1 LRGHR
6 PVLKRV
12 TRERRVLST
21 AIGLT
26 ISGKIYKRHFARA
39 IDGAGVIVA
48 LEHIGRY
55 VGSPWILI
63 WDGAPIHRSRVV
75 QDYLA
80 QHPEIIVERLPP
92 YAPEVNPEE
101 YCHGNV
107 KEHLRNATP
116 NSRHE
121 LQAMVDRGFA
131 RLRQRPDL
139 LLSFIRHAGLSVNQL
154 WLN

>member
-1 LRGHR
+1 MRGCR

-12 TRERRVLST
+12 TKERRVLST
-21 AIGLT
+21 AVGLT
-26 ISGKIYKRHFARA
+26 ISGKIYKRHFAKA
-39 IDGAGVIVA
+39 IDSAGVIVA
-48 LEHIGRY
+48 LEHIGRH
-55 VGSPWILI
+55 VGRPWILI
-63 WDGAPIHRSRVV
+63 WDGAPIHRSRMV
-75 QDYLA
+75 QNYLA
-80 QHPEIIVERLPP
+80 QHPEIIVEQLPP

-101 YCHGNV
+101 YCHGNI

-116 NSRHE
+116 ASRDE

-139 LLSFIRHAGLSVNQL
+139 LLSFIRHAGLAVNQL